1 MEASSVRAVMSASAQ
16 LPSTMAVPSTAGVTT
31 SGCTSEEAAGSLAA
45 EDAGLSATDDA
56 LALAGEEAERSRL
69 RTTVYQVCVAQ
80 SSTWGAASQ
89 AAPSIT
95 RTSTAMP
102 IPFFTRI
109 SRL

>member
-16 LPSTMAVPSTAGVTT
+16 LPSTMAVPSTAGVAT
-31 SGCTSEEAAGSLAA
+31 SGCASEEAAGSRAA
-45 EDAGLSATDDA
+45 EDAGFSATDDA

>member
-1 MEASSVRAVMSASAQ
+1 MSASAQ
-16 LPSTMAVPSTAGVTT
+16 LPSTIAVPSTAGVTT
-31 SGCTSEEAAGSLAA
+31 SGCVSEEAAGSLAA
-45 EDAGLSATDDA
+45 EDAGFSATDDA